1 MNCVMNKLRIPDE
14 TAALVR
20 SLHPNVK
27 RKIKAALKIILED
40 SRAGKMLKEQLE
52 GLRSFRVG
60 TIRIVYR
67 TKKGIV
73 EIIAIG
79 PRKKIYEET
88 LHLLRKG
95 K

>member
-1 MNCVMNKLRIPDE
+1 MTLLINKLRVSDE

-27 RKIKAALKIILED
+27 RKINAALKIILEEPE
-40 SRAGKMLKEQLE
+40 AGKMLKEQLE

-60 TIRIVYR
+60 TLRIVYR

-73 EIIAIG
+73 EIIAVG
-79 PRKKIYEET
+79 PRKKIYKET
-88 LHLLRKG
+88 LQLLRKG

>member
-27 RKIKAALKIILED
+27 RKIKAALKIILSD
-40 SRAGKMLKEQLE
+40 SQAGKMLKDKLQ
-52 GLRSFRVG
+52 GLWSYRVG
-60 TIRIVYR
+60 KIRIVYR
-67 TKKGIV
+67 TAEGII
-73 EIIAIG
+73 EIVAIG
-79 PRKKIYEET
+79 PRKTIYEKT
-88 LHLLRKG
+88 LHLLKKG

>member
-1 MNCVMNKLRIPDE
+1 MNLLKNKLRVLDE

-40 SRAGKMLKEQLE
+40 PEAGKMLKEQLE
-52 GLRSFRVG
+52 ELRSFRVG

-73 EIIAIG
+73 KIIAIG
-79 PRKKIYEET
+79 PRKKINEET
-88 LHLLRKG
+88 FQLLKKG